1 MIGWLFYQCFILFW
15 PIVRGAKPRRR
26 SFLETLLEMAPAG
39 GTASEP
45 RFVSAAPLPR
55 SNSTPSA
62 DLWVKKKETDVFVLG
77 DALLSG
83 NIEKRIKN
91 TDITIYLEKSSGRQ

>member
-26 SFLETLLEMAPAG
+26 SFLERLLETAPAG

-62 DLWVKKKETDVFVLG
+62 DLWAKRKETETFLCSET
-77 DALLSG
+77 LYYPE
-83 NIEKRIKN
+83 I
-91 TDITIYLEKSSGRQ
+91 

>member
-26 SFLETLLEMAPAG
+26 SFLETLLETAPAG

-55 SNSTPSA
+55 SNFTPSA
-62 DLWVKKKETDVFVLG
+62 DLWAKRKEAVVLFCSEKLDYG
-77 DALLSG
+77 AL
-83 NIEKRIKN
+83 IKYHLAN
-91 TDITIYLEKSSGRQ
+91 AFRGC